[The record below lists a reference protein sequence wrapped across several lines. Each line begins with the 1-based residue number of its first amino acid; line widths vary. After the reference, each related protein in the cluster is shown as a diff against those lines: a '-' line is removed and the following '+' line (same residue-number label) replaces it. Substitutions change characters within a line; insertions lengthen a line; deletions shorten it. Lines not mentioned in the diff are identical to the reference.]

1 MIKFALPG
9 IDTFLEDVLEEENLS
24 EKGEKIRLDFV
35 KIFDE
40 LGSTAHVRQIVT
52 SQNSEQKQ
60 SPGACRRRSRDDD
73 LYTTHSYEIQTHWD
87 ERETAVV
94 EDKVFIYLNI

>member
-1 MIKFALPG
+1 MITFALPG

-24 EKGEKIRLDFV
+24 EKGGKIRLDFV
-35 KIFDE
+35 KILDK
-40 LGSTAHVRQIVT
+40 LGSTAHAREIVT

-60 SPGACRRRSRDDD
+60 SPGTRRGRSGEDD
-73 LYTTHSYEIQTHWD
+73 LNTTHSYEVQTHWD

-94 EDKVFIYLNI
+94 EDKVFIY